1 MKNLYLRAGLFLIA
15 AAGAFLGCG
24 ARELNDDL
32 GADGG
37 LGGASGADAGPDL
50 SRTGICTP
58 ATDASYRPTCDNAAA
73 SAAVIGRWS
82 RCGGSMPGA
91 PVHDGI
97 EFVVGEDFY
106 FLIRDATGQLARGD
120 TDKTRGTARAAT
132 GPSCM
137 TTTEIQTAAGSR
149 FWSTARSYDTSPR
162 QLWIYTD
169 PEWDDPQRYTFAGP
183 Q

>member
-1 MKNLYLRAGLFLIA
+1 MKNLFPRAGLFLIA
-15 AAGAFLGCG
+15 AVGACFGCG
-24 ARELNDDL
+24 GRESNENS

-37 LGGASGADAGPDL
+37 LGGPSGADASPDL

-58 ATDASYRPTCDNAAA
+58 ATEVSYRPTCDNAAA
-73 SAAVIGRWS
+73 TAAVVGRWT

-91 PVHDGI
+91 PAHDGI
-97 EFVVGEDFY
+97 EFAVGEDFY
-106 FLIRDATGQLARGD
+106 FLVRDATGLLARGE
-120 TDKTRGTARAAT
+120 TDETRGTVRAAT
-132 GPSCM
+132 GPNCM
-137 TTTEIQTAAGSR
+137 TTTEIKTAAGSR
-149 FWSTARSYDTSPR
+149 FWSTARAYDTSPR